1 MGTIGALAGK
11 GIVRV
16 GPDDSVA
23 SAVQM
28 MSEHDVGAVL
38 VMAGERLE
46 GIFTERDVMKRV
58 LAAGLDPAGTKLR
71 DVASSDPMT
80 IGESASVR
88 ECAYLVRDKG
98 FRHLPV
104 LDGAGKVVGMISTR
118 DFLNDLATGFERV
131 IQRVCATSDA
141 PECEDYY
148 QSVVGEFVD

>member
-1 MGTIGALAGK
+1 MSTIASLVAK
-11 GIVRV
+11 DILCA

-23 SAVQM
+23 SAVRI
-28 MSEHDVGAVL
+28 MSERDVGAVL
-38 VMAGERLE
+38 VMSEGRLE

-58 LAAGLDPAGTKLR
+58 LAPGLDPHSTKLSE
-71 DVASSDPMT
+71 VASAQPMT

-88 ECAYLVRDKG
+88 ECAYLVRDNN

-104 LDGAGKVVGMISTR
+104 LDESGKVVGMISTR
-118 DFLNDLATGFERV
+118 DFLKDLAAGFERV

-148 QSVVGEFVD
+148 QNVVGEFVD